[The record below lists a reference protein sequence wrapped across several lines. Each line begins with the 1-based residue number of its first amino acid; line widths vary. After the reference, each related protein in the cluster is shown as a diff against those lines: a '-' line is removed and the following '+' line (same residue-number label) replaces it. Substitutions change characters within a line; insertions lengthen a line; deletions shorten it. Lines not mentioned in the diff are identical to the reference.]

1 MQRRDFFY
9 EEDKDGRIMVER
21 RGLDQQF
28 NALKVN
34 PHRVQM
40 FSINEIWR
48 CISQRLVD
56 LEVMKDPDE
65 DSANSDHDSTDF
77 EEDFDF
83 LEAAKRR
90 KGNLLRGK
98 KANGSTEQG
107 LYGIMKKND
116 FLLLNRMLDVIAEH
130 EVRLSKMNT

>member
-1 MQRRDFFY
+1 
-9 EEDKDGRIMVER
+9 
-21 RGLDQQF
+21 
-28 NALKVN
+28 
-34 PHRVQM
+34 M

-65 DSANSDHDSTDF
+65 DSLNSDHDSTDF

-83 LEAAKRR
+83 LEAAAKR

-98 KANGSTEQG
+98 KSNGSTENG

-116 FLLLNRMLDVIAEH
+116 YLLLNRMLDVLAEH
-130 EVRLSKMNT
+130 EITLK